1 MLRPNTSFVP
11 GIGVQGQLLM
21 VCRERKCIAQEE
33 AEAGAEGGPALM
45 DPITDLKLNQL
56 DIVEAVRERQSLLQV
71 LPHAG
76 CQGNQDACAIV

>member
-1 MLRPNTSFVP
+1 
-11 GIGVQGQLLM
+11 
-21 VCRERKCIAQEE
+21 
-33 AEAGAEGGPALM
+33 M

-76 CQGNQDACAIV
+76 CLRNQDACAIV